1 MHDDFA
7 VRTLPNCVALVLSS
21 LLSNALRALDGVDSP
36 SLRFVVAAEPDAA
49 IRICDNGPGIPPEV
63 MGRLLVDPVTTHAS
77 TGGNGLGMI
86 FCNRVMQSFGGGI
99 RIEST
104 SGAGTTVTLD
114 FPNTKSRMHRSDR

>member
-86 FCNRVMQSFGGGI
+86 FATVSCSLSVAASGSSLRPVRVP
-99 RIEST
+99 R
-104 SGAGTTVTLD
+104 
-114 FPNTKSRMHRSDR
+114 